1 MSKRNKLKESRKS
14 TRKENPRDLG
24 NARRTI
30 RRKTI
35 F

>member
-24 NARRTI
+24 MARKI
-30 RRKTI
+30 KRRKTI